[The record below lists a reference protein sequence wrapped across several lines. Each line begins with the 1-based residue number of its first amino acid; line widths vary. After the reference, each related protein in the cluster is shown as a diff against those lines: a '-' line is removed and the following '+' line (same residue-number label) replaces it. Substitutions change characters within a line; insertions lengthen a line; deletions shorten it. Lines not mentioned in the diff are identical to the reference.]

1 MKLNKR
7 DADFAGWVTRNNLR
21 CADGRV
27 IRHGAFA
34 DQDGD
39 VVPLVWSHQHN
50 DPELVLGKCLLE
62 NRKEGVRGYAFLN
75 NGRKARQSRDLVE
88 HGDINS
94 FSIYAN
100 HLQQEGSSVMHGI
113 IREVSLVLAPANP
126 GAFIDVKSI
135 AHAED
140 PDSDFEAVITSGE
153 VFDELA
159 HSDSLSGVAAF
170 EHADTDEEDD
180 MSMGNDAR
188 DPQEIYDEMTDEQKD
203 FVAYIA
209 GAAAQGAG
217 DEDYDE
223 GYDDEG
229 YDDED
234 FDEEYDDEDFD
245 EEYDDEEYDDE
256 YDDEEA
262 YDNYDE
268 DDEMK
273 HNVFDADMY
282 DEGAVLSHDDL
293 NDLFTTSVED
303 AKNFGGSWK
312 KSFIAHADQDYGI
325 DNIDEL
331 YPDYKSLNVPPEFI
345 SRKMG
350 WVSKVINGVKHVP
363 FTRIKSLF
371 ADITEDD
378 ARAKGYIKGKKKLT
392 EVFQILKR
400 TTDPQT
406 IYKLQKLDRDDTI
419 DITDFSVV
427 AWLRQEMRMMLD
439 EEKARAILIGD
450 NRDPLAEDHISPDH
464 IRPIATDSYLFTVKV
479 PVEVPQNATGA
490 TLAKTF
496 INQVI
501 RSRKQYKGSGNP
513 SLYTTEDMLTEC
525 LLLEDGIGHKLY
537 KTEAELATALRVSE
551 IVTVEPMEGHKIT
564 FKTENDE
571 TVANKPLLGIIVNL
585 DDYRIGADKGGEINT
600 FEDFDIDFNQ
610 YKYLIETRCSGA
622 MVKPFGALA
631 IYQEVQSA

>member
-21 CADGRV
+21 CSDGRV
-27 IRHGAFA
+27 IRHGAFRE
-34 DQDGD
+34 QDGD

-62 NRKEGVRGYAFLN
+62 DRPEGTYGYAFLN
-75 NGRKARQSRDLVE
+75 NGRKARQSRDLIE

-100 HLQQEGSSVMHGI
+100 HLRQEGSSVMHGI

-126 GAFIDVKSI
+126 GAFIDVKSF
-135 AHAED
+135 AHADD
-140 PDSDFEAVITSGE
+140 PDSDYEAVITSGE
-153 VFDELA
+153 EFDVL
-159 HSDSLSGVAAF
+159 
-170 EHADTDEEDD
+170 EHDDMDEEDD
-180 MSMGNDAR
+180 MGAEDSGMTVADVF
-188 DPQEIYDEMTDEQKD
+188 DSMTDEQKD
-203 FVAYIA
+203 VVYYMVGEAVKD
-209 GAAAQGAG
+209 QGG
-217 DEDYDE
+217 EDYDDEDYD
-223 GYDDEG
+223 DED

-234 FDEEYDDEDFD
+234 YDDED
-245 EEYDDEEYDDE
+245 YDDEDYDYDDD
-256 YDDEEA
+256 YDYDE
-262 YDNYDE
+262 E

-282 DEGAVLSHDDL
+282 DDGAYLSHDDL
-293 NDLFTTSVED
+293 NDLFATSIQD
-303 AKNFGGSWK
+303 AKNYGGSWK
-312 KSFIAHADQDYGI
+312 ESFIAHAEQDYGI
-325 DNIDEL
+325 EDIDML
-331 YPDYKSLNVPPEFI
+331 YPDYKTLDVPPEFI
-345 SRKMG
+345 KREMG

-371 ADITEDD
+371 ADITEDE
-378 ARAKGYIKGKKKLT
+378 ARAKGYIKGKKKKT
-392 EVFQILKR
+392 EVFTLLKR

-450 NRDPLAEDHISPDH
+450 GRDTDAEDHISEQH

-479 PVEVPQNATGA
+479 PVQVPANATGA
-490 TLAKTF
+490 TKAKETL
-496 INQVI
+496 NAVI
-501 RSRKQYKGSGNP
+501 RSRKLYKGSGNP
-513 SLYTTEDMLTEC
+513 SFYTTEDVLTEF

-537 KTEAELATALRVSE
+537 KSVDELATALRVKE
-551 IVTVEPMEGHKIT
+551 IVTCEPMEGHTIT
-564 FKTENDE
+564 FKTEDDE
-571 TVANKPLLGIIVNL
+571 TISDKPLIGIIVNL
-585 DDYRIGADKGGEINT
+585 DDYRIGADKGGEVNT

-622 MVKPFGALA
+622 LVKPFSAMSVYLDEQGA
-631 IYQEVQSA
+631 

>member
-34 DQDGD
+34 DQDGS

-62 NRKEGVRGYAFLN
+62 NRKEGVRGYAYLN
-75 NGRKARQSRDLVE
+75 NGRKARQCRDLIE

-100 HLQQEGSSVMHGI
+100 HLQQEGASVMHGT

-153 VFDELA
+153 VFD
-159 HSDSLSGVAAF
+159 GVAAF

-180 MSMGNDAR
+180 MSRDNGAR
-188 DPQEIYDEMTDEQKD
+188 DPQEIYDELTDEQKD
-203 FVAYIA
+203 LVAYIA
-209 GAAAQGAG
+209 GAAANGAADEDYDDEDYEEDYDDEDYEDEDYEDEDYDDEDYDEDYDDG
-217 DEDYDE
+217 DEDYD
-223 GYDDEG
+223 Y
-229 YDDED
+229 
-234 FDEEYDDEDFD
+234 DEE
-245 EEYDDEEYDDE
+245 
-256 YDDEEA
+256 
-262 YDNYDE
+262 
-268 DDEMK
+268 DEMK

-282 DEGAVLSHDDL
+282 DDGTVLSHDDL
-293 NDLFTTSVED
+293 NDLFMTSVED
-303 AKNFGGSWK
+303 AKNYGGSWK
-312 KSFIAHADQDYGI
+312 KSFIAHADEDYGI
-325 DNIDEL
+325 DNIDML

-350 WVSKVINGVKHVP
+350 WVEKVINGVKHVP

-371 ADITEDD
+371 ADITEDE

-392 EVFQILKR
+392 EVFTILKR

-419 DITDFSVV
+419 DITDFGVV

-450 NRDPLAEDHISPDH
+450 GRDSLAEDHISPDH
-464 IRPIATDSYLFTVKV
+464 IRPIATDNYLFSVKI
-479 PVEVPQNATGA
+479 PVEVPQDYTGA
-490 TLAKTF
+490 TMAKNF
-496 INQVI
+496 INSVI
-501 RSRKQYKGSGNP
+501 RSRKKYKGSGNP
-513 SLYTTEDMLTEC
+513 SLYTTEDVLTEC

-551 IVTVEPMEGHKIT
+551 IVTVEPMEGHTIT
-564 FKTENDE
+564 FKTEDDV
-571 TVANKPLLGIIVNL
+571 TISNKPLLGIIVNL

-622 MVKPFGALA
+622 MVKPFGALSV
-631 IYQEVQSA
+631 YLDVQSA